1 MSDAPSQG
9 GVLLLGKEI
18 ICIYFQQM
26 PAKDIKF
33 TKKSKKKSMPVD
45 ILLILFHYR
54 GRGRGVGRE
63 GCYNDFSCQL
73 LLAFL

>member
-45 ILLILFHYR
+45 ILLILFHYQGEGPGAGE
-54 GRGRGVGRE
+54 GRVL
-63 GCYNDFSCQL
+63 Q
-73 LLAFL
+73 